1 MNFEEW
7 LKEMSKE
14 ALFQGDDENPDGVER
29 INPLRYEDS
38 EEEDSKN
45 PKANWS
51 SRS

>member
-14 ALFQGDDENPDGVER
+14 ALFSDDDENSDLVEKVH
-29 INPLRYEDS
+29 PFGYEDS

-45 PKANWS
+45 RKANWS